1 MTWVP
6 TEEIKA
12 SDEIGAT
19 EHVCKELFKWCYRL
33 STAIAK
39 HTNDE
44 KTRQAR
50 DRSEKPL
57 EQAQKAEKEK
67 RWADIS
73 WTLKLEKEVEQAK
86 GKKGKGK
93 GKSGAKNTQH
103 PPRCYTDMTKQE
115 QWWLDRLWSGELHDR
130 YKETTSGPIAAQPY
144 VVGED

>member
-1 MTWVP
+1 M
-6 TEEIKA
+6 
-12 SDEIGAT
+12 DEIGAA

-73 WTLKLEKEVEQAK
+73 SALKLQKEVEQAK
-86 GKKGKGK
+86 RKKERAKERAVPRTRNIHH
-93 GKSGAKNTQH
+93 GAI
-103 PPRCYTDMTKQE
+103 
-115 QWWLDRLWSGELHDR
+115 RLSLIH
-130 YKETTSGPIAAQPY
+130 I
-144 VVGED
+144 